1 MKKIAPF
8 LFALSLVAFSACKQ
22 DEGAMAPQTLNN
34 VEDQILSSDLLDDV
48 LDEVEYTSDI
58 FFGELKSGFD
68 DCRTVTV
75 VPMDRVT
82 WPKTI
87 TIDFG
92 TEGCLVRDSVVK
104 KGKIIINMDAPQNG
118 RAWTKVIT
126 FDNYYVNGNK
136 VEGTN
141 TTVFSRADGHPTWT
155 STIVGGQITTP
166 EGNILRTREAIHTRV
181 QTRGIDTPRDRT
193 DDAFQLTGNASG
205 TRKDGKTFSWV
216 INEPLVIS
224 NNCRWIRN
232 GVKVITLEG
241 QSDITI
247 DYGENVCDNIA
258 TVTQNGVT
266 KEIKLRG
273 RRQ

>member
-1 MKKIAPF
+1 MKKIIPF
-8 LFALSLVAFSACKQ
+8 LFAMGLVVFSACKR
-22 DEGAMAPQTLNN
+22 EEVALAPQTLNN
-34 VEDQILSSDLLDDV
+34 IQDQILSSDLLDDV

-58 FFGELKSGFD
+58 YFGELKSGFN

-75 VPMDRVT
+75 EPMDRVT
-82 WPKTI
+82 WPKII

-92 TEGCLVRDSVVK
+92 TEGCMVRDSVVK
-104 KGKIIINMDAPQNG
+104 KGKIIVNMDAPQNG

-141 TTVFSRADGHPTWT
+141 TTTFNRADGHPTWT
-155 STIVGGQITTP
+155 STIVGGQVTTP
-166 EGNILRTREAIHTRV
+166 EGVIIRTREAVHIRV
-181 QTRGIDTPRDRT
+181 QTRGVDTTRDRT
-193 DDAFQLTGNASG
+193 DDAFQLTGHATGN
-205 TRKDGKTFSWV
+205 RRDGKTFSWV
-216 INEPLVIS
+216 ITEPLVFS
-224 NNCRWIRN
+224 NNCRWIRK

-241 QSDITI
+241 QSDITV

-258 TVTQNGVT
+258 TVTQDGMT

-273 RRQ
+273 RR